1 MPKIYELTDADRQI
15 FHKARLDGGDA
26 RYFTDYFMNGWL
38 LDFNID
44 PPWQLEAHHAPQTE
58 LTVIGGFGSG
68 KTVAFGISYLIR
80 CATIPYYK
88 FLNVAPVAWQSR
100 QMFDPIV
107 QIIENTKLK
116 EWFVD
121 MGGKIIERPY
131 PQIHLC
137 NSYIGNSK
145 MEFMSADKQGVK
157 ILAWEGDA
165 AHIDEAGLLEDL
177 ESTVRNLGTRLR
189 GTLRHQDLFT
199 GETVIRARE
208 GRLSMTSNAW
218 EAPYMWWRVEQGD
231 VFPEDY
237 YGKIIST
244 YSNKNLTPKQIKG
257 FERKITTDEDRA
269 RWLEGKRPAGIGD
282 QFSTEMIDNCEDEG
296 LNVIMEAARGENQKG
311 FHVETAEKCGINI
324 WEMPADE
331 GRVYCVIGDPGQG
344 NPPYRNAPC
353 IGVWDFTDFPEKPAV
368 LRAFWWGFGRG
379 SYQPF
384 VGTMYRYMDKYES
397 TDGAFDATGTQKMMD
412 ELVFERDNQLIQGM
426 NMTTYKHVF
435 NTALKLFMDKGLIR
449 FPYIPSM
456 RSQLGN
462 YSLPDTKIPQDI
474 VAMMQMTAG
483 YLRNFYYM
491 AKGGEDEEDEIDDWE
506 MDPQHR
512 RYARQEGER
521 YSRRTSRA
529 RP

>member
-1 MPKIYELTDADRQI
+1 MSKVYELTDADRQI

-38 LDFNID
+38 FDFNID

-68 KTVAFGISYLIR
+68 KTVTFGISYLIR

-107 QIIENTKLK
+107 QIIENTRFK

-121 MGGKIIERPY
+121 MGGKIIERPF
-131 PQIHLC
+131 PQIHIC
-137 NSYIGNSK
+137 NDYVGTSQ
-145 MEFMSADKQGVK
+145 MQFMSADKQGVK

-165 AHIDEAGLLEDL
+165 AHIDEAGLLDDL
-177 ESTVRNLGTRLR
+177 EDTVRNLGTRLR
-189 GTLRHQDLFT
+189 GTLRHQDMFDKDK
-199 GETVIRARE
+199 TVVRARE
-208 GRLSMTSNAW
+208 GRLSITSNAW
-218 EAPYMWWRVEQGD
+218 EAPYMWWRVDEGKHLPD
-231 VFPEDY
+231 DY

-282 QFSTEMIDNCEDEG
+282 QFSTQMIDNCEDEG
-296 LNVIMEAARGENQKG
+296 LNAVMEDARMRKMPG
-311 FHVETAEKCGINI
+311 FRIETAQKCGVNI
-324 WEMPADE
+324 WEMPPEED
-331 GRVYCVIGDPGQG
+331 RVYAVLGDPGQG

-353 IGVWDFTDFPEKPAV
+353 IGVFDITDFPELPAV
-368 LRAFWWGFGRG
+368 MRAFWWGFGRG

-384 VGTMYRYMDKYES
+384 VSTMYRYMEWYTS
-397 TDGAFDATGTQKMMD
+397 TDGGFDSTGTQKMMN
-412 ELVFERDNQLIQGM
+412 ELVFERDGVLVQGM
-426 NMTTYKHVF
+426 DMTGMKHVY
-435 NTALKLFMDKGLIR
+435 NTALKLFMDKSLIK
-449 FPYIPSM
+449 FPYIPSL

-462 YSLPDTKIPQDI
+462 YRLPDTKIAQDI
-474 VAMMQMTAG
+474 VAMMQLVAG
-483 YLRNFYYM
+483 HLRNYYYV
-491 AKGGEDEEDEIDDWE
+491 GGNEDEEDEEDDWGL
-506 MDPQHR
+506 DPKLR
-512 RYARQEGER
+512 RYMRQEGER
-521 YSRRTSRA
+521 YSRNTR

>member
-1 MPKIYELTDADRQI
+1 MSKVYELTDADRVI

-26 RYFTDYFMNGWL
+26 RYFSDYFMNGWL
-38 LDFNID
+38 FDFNID
-44 PPWQLEAHHAPQTE
+44 PPWQLEAHHALQTE

-100 QMFDPIV
+100 QMFDPIC
-107 QIIENTKLK
+107 QIIENTRLK

-131 PQIHLC
+131 PQIHFR
-137 NSYIGNSK
+137 NDYIGTSK
-145 MEFMSADKQGVK
+145 MEFMSADRNGIK
-157 ILAWEGDA
+157 ILAWEGDS

-177 ESTVRNLGTRLR
+177 EDTVRNLGTRLR
-189 GTLRHQDLFT
+189 GTLRHKGLFNKD
-199 GETVIRARE
+199 ETITRARE

-218 EAPYMWWRVEQGD
+218 EAPYMWWRVEQAD
-231 VFPEDY
+231 RIPIDY
-237 YGKIIST
+237 WGKIIST

-296 LNVIMEAARGENQKG
+296 LNAVMEAMRMQKQKG
-311 FHVETAEKCGINI
+311 YRIETAEKCGINI
-324 WEMPADE
+324 WEMPPDKDRA
-331 GRVYCVIGDPGQG
+331 YCVLGDPGQG

-353 IGVWDFTDFPEKPAV
+353 IGVFDFTDFPKRPAI
-368 LRAFWWGFGRG
+368 LRAFWWGFGNG

-384 VGTMYRYMDKYES
+384 VQTMYRYMETYKS
-397 TDGAFDATGTQKMMD
+397 TDGAFDSTGSQKMMN
-412 ELVFERDNQLIQGM
+412 ELVFERDGQLIQGM
-426 NMTTYKHVF
+426 DMSGMKHVW
-435 NTALKLFMDKGLIR
+435 NTALKLFMDKGLIK
-449 FPYIPSM
+449 FPYIPSL

-462 YSLPDTKIPQDI
+462 YALPDTKIAQDI
-474 VAMMQMTAG
+474 VAMMQLVAG
-483 YLRNFYYM
+483 YLRNFYYV
-491 AKGGEDEEDEIDDWE
+491 GVNEDEEEDEDDYGD
-506 MDPQHR
+506 MDPAYR
-512 RYARQEGER
+512 RYARTEGER
-521 YSRRTSRA
+521 YGRNSRR
-529 RP
+529 P